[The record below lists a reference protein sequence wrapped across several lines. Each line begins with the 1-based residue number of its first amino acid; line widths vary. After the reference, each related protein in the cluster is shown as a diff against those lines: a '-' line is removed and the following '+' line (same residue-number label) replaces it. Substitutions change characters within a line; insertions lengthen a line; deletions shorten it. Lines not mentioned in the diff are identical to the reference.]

1 MRRGLRREHRTARP
15 RRRAAAAVGAALLA
29 LALGLTVPA
38 AADTKDDLLQQ
49 QQEYARQREQV
60 AAALEGTSAALSQ
73 TYLELQDIEARL
85 PQAQAELDAA
95 TVALATKEREARAV
109 ADRLAVAEQQ
119 QATLRDE
126 LAAGQAEEAQV
137 RQAIGQLARSTY
149 RDGVDLSTLAVVL
162 DATSPEEFAD
172 RYSAMDAARRSQ
184 STALS
189 ELENTIAVQRNAQ
202 ARLDAVQ
209 ERIVELKAEADA
221 AVVAA
226 EAARNAAAARQRE
239 MQALRDQAASKAAAL
254 ESQRAQYQS
263 QQAQIEAADRA
274 VAAQIQ
280 EIARQ
285 EAAER
290 ERQRRLAEERAR
302 QEAAARAQAQAQA
315 QQQGGGGGAPAGGGG
330 GAPAGGGS
338 SSSGSSI
345 GPPITGGLYVT
356 SPFGY
361 RVYPITGGWFMHNGV
376 DLRAACGK
384 PQIAAADGTV
394 IGVRGAAGNG
404 THGNQVLINHG
415 VLDGR
420 STVTVYN
427 HLSRFAVS
435 YGEQVSRGEVIG
447 YTGATGNTTG
457 CHVHFELWFNGAPVN
472 PMSYL

>member
-1 MRRGLRREHRTARP
+1 VGRGLRRDAGSGHPHRTT
-15 RRRAAAAVGAALLA
+15 AAASLAVLA
-29 LALGLTVPA
+29 LALGLAVPA
-38 AADTKDDLLQQ
+38 AADTKDDLQQQ

-60 AAALEGTSAALSQ
+60 AAALEGTNAALSQ

-95 TVALATKEREARAV
+95 NVTLAAKEREARAI

-119 QATLRDE
+119 QATLE
-126 LAAGQAEEAQV
+126 QEIAAGQADEAKV
-137 RQAIGQLARSTY
+137 RQAVGQLARSTY

-172 RYSAMDAARRSQ
+172 RYSAMDAARRTQ
-184 STALS
+184 STALND
-189 ELENTIAVQRNAQ
+189 LEASIAVQRNAQ

-226 EAARNAAAARQRE
+226 EAARDAAAARQRE
-239 MQALRDQAASKAAAL
+239 MQSLRDQAAAKAATL
-254 ESQRAQYQS
+254 ESQRRQFQS

-280 EIARQ
+280 AIARA

-290 ERQRRLAEERAR
+290 ERQRRLAAERAAR
-302 QEAAARAQAQAQA
+302 EAAARAAQSQ
-315 QQQGGGGGAPAGGGG
+315 
-330 GAPAGGGS
+330 GGGS
-338 SSSGSSI
+338 SSGSSGGGSSGGGSSARVSSSSSI
-345 GPPITGGLYVT
+345 GPPIAGGLYVT
-356 SPFGY
+356 SAFGY
-361 RVYPITGGWFMHNGV
+361 RLYPITGGWFMHNGV

-384 PQIAAADGTV
+384 PQIASNDGTV

-415 VLDGR
+415 VVDGR

-435 YGEQVSRGEVIG
+435 SGQRVSRGQVIG
-447 YTGATGNTTG
+447 YTGSTGATTG
-457 CHVHFELWFNGAPVN
+457 CHVHFELWLNGTPVN
-472 PMSYL
+472 PMNYL